1 MEKIKLVSQQKAYN
15 VYVKSYNAK
24 TKELEL
30 TRDITEAKEYKTRQ
44 GAESSAR
51 SIFSL
56 FLEGKTEHIFN
67 SGIFTK

>member
-1 MEKIKLVSQQKAYN
+1 MEKIKLVSVQKAYN

-30 TRDITEAKEYKTRQ
+30 TRDLSEAKVYKTRQ

-56 FLEGKTEHIFN
+56 FLKGKTEHIFN
-67 SGIFTK
+67 SGIFTR